1 MKPQLL
7 KVSTNPVNSFS
18 ARQDNV
24 PYINNRWHYHTE
36 VELIYFKKGNGTQFI
51 GDSIKRFRSGDVVL
65 IGSNLPHYWRFD
77 DVYFDD
83 DIPTAADVRVV
94 HFNENFWG
102 DTFLHLPENKN
113 IKLTLEKAKRGIQIG
128 GSVKGEIA
136 DILERISQIEGTKKI
151 ILLLEALI
159 SIGNCEQN
167 KLLSSI
173 GFAPDFEQTE
183 NDRIHAIY
191 EFSLANFKR
200 KIQTQEVASIA
211 HVSVNYFC
219 RYFKTRTR
227 KTYSQFINEIRIG
240 YACKLLI
247 ENKINVKQICY
258 ESGFYNFASF
268 HKYFKSI
275 TGKSPLPYQKEF
287 LSERKEGTRTSAA
300 GITN

>member
-7 KVSTNPVNSFS
+7 KASPNPIHSFN

-24 PYINNRWHYHTE
+24 PYINNRWHYHSE

-51 GDSIKRFRSGDVVL
+51 GDSIKRFRSGDVIL
-65 IGSNLPHYWRFD
+65 IGAHLPHYWRFD
-77 DVYFDD
+77 DVYFDEQLN
-83 DIPTAADVRVV
+83 TSADVRVI

-102 DTFLHLPENKN
+102 DVFLNLPENKL
-113 IKLTLEKAKRGIQIG
+113 IKTTLEKARRGIQIG
-128 GSVKGEIA
+128 GQIKNNIGEL
-136 DILERISQIEGTKKI
+136 LEQLLQAEGSKKI
-151 ILLLEALI
+151 ILLMEALI
-159 SIGNCEQN
+159 SIGNCT
-167 KLLSSI
+167 KTRILSSI
-173 GFAPDFEQTE
+173 GFKHNFEESE

-200 KIQTQEVASIA
+200 KIQTQEVADIA

-219 RYFKTRTR
+219 RYFKSRTR

-240 YACKLLI
+240 HACKLLI

-275 TGKSPLPYQKEF
+275 TGKSPLNYQREF
-287 LSERKEGTRTSAA
+287 FNDRKETAH
-300 GITN
+300 

>member
-7 KVSTNPVNSFS
+7 KVSTNPINSFS

-24 PYINNRWHYHTE
+24 PYINNRWHYHAE
-36 VELIYFKKGNGTQFI
+36 VELIHFKRGNGTQFI
-51 GDSIKRFRSGDVVL
+51 GDSIKRFRSGDVIL
-65 IGSNLPHYWRFD
+65 IGAHLPHYWRFD
-77 DVYFDD
+77 DVYFDEK
-83 DIPTAADVRVV
+83 INTIADVRVI

-102 DTFLHLPENKN
+102 DTFLNLPENKL
-113 IKLTLEKAKRGIQIG
+113 IKTTLEKARRGIQIG
-128 GSVKGEIA
+128 GQIKNDIGEI
-136 DILERISQIEGTKKI
+136 LEQLLKTEGSKKI
-151 ILLLEALI
+151 ILLMEALVN
-159 SIGNCEQN
+159 IGNCSQV

-173 GFAPDFEQTE
+173 GFKHNFEDTE

-200 KIQTQEVASIA
+200 KIQTQEVADIA
-211 HVSVNYFC
+211 NVSVNYFC

-240 YACKLLI
+240 HACKLLI

-275 TGKSPLPYQKEF
+275 TSKSPLNYQREF
-287 LSERKEGTRTSAA
+287 LNERKDNTANTALVL
-300 GITN
+300 

>member
-7 KVSTNPVNSFS
+7 KVSTSAVQSFS
-18 ARQDNV
+18 ARQDDV

-36 VELIYFKKGNGTQFI
+36 VELIHFKQGNGTQFI
-51 GDSIKRFRSGDVVL
+51 GDSIKRFRAGDVVL
-65 IGSNLPHYWRFD
+65 IGANLPHYWRFD
-77 DVYFDD
+77 DIYFEENT
-83 DIPTAADVRVV
+83 TATADVRVI

-102 DTFLHLPENKN
+102 NTFMSLPENVSIKN
-113 IKLTLEKAKRGIQIG
+113 TLEKAKRGLQIG
-128 GSVKGEIA
+128 GQAKEEIG
-136 DILERISQIEGTKKI
+136 ILLETLLKAEGTKKL
-151 ILLLEALI
+151 ILLLEALV
-159 SIGNCEQN
+159 SIDSSSQL
-167 KLLSSI
+167 KQLSSI
-173 GFAPDFEQTE
+173 GFQHNFEETE

-200 KIQTQEVASIA
+200 KIQTQEVAEIA

-219 RYFKTRTR
+219 RYFKSRTR

-240 YACKLLI
+240 HACKLLI

-275 TGKSPLPYQKEF
+275 TGKSPLHYQREF
-287 LSERKEGTRTSAA
+287 LRERMQ
-300 GITN
+300 

>member
-7 KVSTNPVNSFS
+7 KTSPNPINSFN

-36 VELIYFKKGNGTQFI
+36 IELIHFKKGNGTQFI
-51 GDSIKRFRSGDVVL
+51 GDSIKRFRSGDVIL
-65 IGSNLPHYWRFD
+65 IGANLPHYWRFD
-77 DVYFDD
+77 DIYFDEQ
-83 DIPTAADVRVV
+83 IHTSADVRVI

-102 DTFLHLPENKN
+102 DVFLNLPENKL
-113 IKLTLEKAKRGIQIG
+113 IKTTLEKARRGLQIGGQIKIQIG
-128 GSVKGEIA
+128 E
-136 DILERISQIEGTKKI
+136 ILEQLLKTEGSKRI
-151 ILLLEALI
+151 ILLMEALTI
-159 SIGNCEQN
+159 IGNCN
-167 KLLSSI
+167 NTKLLSSI
-173 GFAPDFEQTE
+173 GFKHNFEESE

-200 KIQTQEVASIA
+200 KIQTQEVADIA

-219 RYFKTRTR
+219 RYFKSRTR

-240 YACKLLI
+240 HACKLLI

-275 TGKSPLPYQKEF
+275 TGKSPLNYQREF
-287 LSERKEGTRTSAA
+287 LNDRKEPVH
-300 GITN
+300 

>member
-7 KVSTNPVNSFS
+7 KASPNPIHSFN

-36 VELIYFKKGNGTQFI
+36 VELIHFKKGNGTQFI
-51 GDSIKRFRSGDVVL
+51 GDSIKRFRSGDVIL
-65 IGSNLPHYWRFD
+65 IGAHLPHYWRFD
-77 DVYFDD
+77 DVYFDEQVS
-83 DIPTAADVRVV
+83 ISADVRVI
-94 HFNENFWG
+94 HFSENFWG
-102 DTFLHLPENKN
+102 DVFLNLPENKL
-113 IKLTLEKAKRGIQIG
+113 IKTTLEKARRGIQIG
-128 GSVKGEIA
+128 GPMKNNIGEL
-136 DILERISQIEGTKKI
+136 LEQLLQAEGSKKI
-151 ILLLEALI
+151 ILLMEALTA
-159 SIGNCEQN
+159 IGICT
-167 KLLSSI
+167 KTRLLSSI
-173 GFAPDFEQTE
+173 GFKHNFEDSE

-200 KIQTQEVASIA
+200 KIQTQEVADIA

-219 RYFKTRTR
+219 RYFKSRTR

-240 YACKLLI
+240 HACKLLI

-275 TGKSPLPYQKEF
+275 TGKSPLNYQREF
-287 LSERKEGTRTSAA
+287 LTDRQA
-300 GITN
+300 